1 MSNCI
6 RKILGPKIL
15 DLVIKILG
23 TSNSTTFLVIIGR
36 WSQWISFF
44 IYSLMMDAGSKKDL
58 RVFSW
63 VKRMDSLMFFF
74 SFHQNFL
81 QKTCQRQE
89 KRKEKKYTWRA
100 QYNGKLYAAFGKDES
115 FLKKRIYRFSFYFNY
130 RFDDLLHGRGLWFK
144 SRMAQLR
151 QEK

>member
-15 DLVIKILG
+15 DLGIKILG
-23 TSNSTTFLVIIGR
+23 TSNSTTFLAITGR

-44 IYSLMMDAGSKKDL
+44 LYSLMMNAGSKKDL

-63 VKRMDSLMFFF
+63 VKRIESLMLFSLFIKNFF
-74 SFHQNFL
+74 
-81 QKTCQRQE
+81 QKLVNGKR

-115 FLKKRIYRFSFYFNY
+115 FLKKKNLYIFFLF
-130 RFDDLLHGRGLWFK
+130 
-144 SRMAQLR
+144 QL
-151 QEK
+151 